1 MKVFICGNKL
11 HEQAFMIA
19 ERLLRQQGHIPINPV
34 KLLYALP
41 TEISNSD
48 FTVLSFET
56 IRISDAIYLIEG
68 WEKDLFAS
76 MELAHAKRL
85 EKEILN

>member
-19 ERLLRQQGHIPINPV
+19 EELLRQQGHIPINPI
-34 KLLYALP
+34 KLLHALP
-41 TEISNSD
+41 PEISNSD

-56 IRISDAIYLIEG
+56 IRIADAVYPIAG

-76 MELAHAKRL
+76 MEMAHAKRL
-85 EKEILN
+85 EKEILK